1 MFFLRL
7 LLITF
12 FLITQAKSDI
22 IYTLIGI
29 KNLEILNSNSHK
41 NLIYLKAN
49 SSFQAGIR
57 ENNVTCFKTKEDTIK
72 KKFKLIEKNF
82 NKYTSNFLKKV
93 NLKYIVLC
101 EDLSVSGIDAA
112 GIANSKKKTII
123 INMKINLDILE
134 RILHHETFHIINDSY
149 VNLFPEK
156 KWKKINNPK
165 FKYAECST
173 CTDKLNLYTNDK
185 TNGFITEYSKST
197 ASEDMAEVFSYLM
210 TNKNLINKKAIN
222 DIVLKNKILF
232 IKKGILKIDSE
243 FKL

>member
-72 KKFKLIEKNF
+72 K
-82 NKYTSNFLKKV
+82 
-93 NLKYIVLC
+93 NL
-101 EDLSVSGIDAA
+101 S
-112 GIANSKKKTII
+112 
-123 INMKINLDILE
+123 
-134 RILHHETFHIINDSY
+134 
-149 VNLFPEK
+149 
-156 KWKKINNPK
+156 
-165 FKYAECST
+165 
-173 CTDKLNLYTNDK
+173 
-185 TNGFITEYSKST
+185 
-197 ASEDMAEVFSYLM
+197 
-210 TNKNLINKKAIN
+210 
-222 DIVLKNKILF
+222 
-232 IKKGILKIDSE
+232 
-243 FKL
+243 